1 MKRISIKTLQK
12 KVSQA
17 SIFYGKEDI
26 SSQDFFR
33 WHTSPFLAK
42 TLLNIDCDNKL
53 YSKLAEDINL
63 SQNKLPVTNQIQL
76 KDTIKIV
83 EQKAKT
89 FLNRI
94 YFFLGG
100 LITVATLLAFFV
112 SSDDKTLGQI
122 LADFAGTIWVV
133 YIISAVVIISISK
146 AISDIYISRLNEY
159 KTLLSFLSP
168 LFIDYKNQIEFWENL
183 SWQNFEREVT
193 KKLSQFGYN
202 AVNTKLSGDEGV
214 DIVINNRDKKFIV
227 QCKAMKSK
235 IGPSFVRDFIG
246 TIGIQ
251 NASGGMIVSL
261 NGFSDGSLDTS
272 NYQNLHLLSIQDF
285 ILLDEEKLNKIIG
298 W

>member
-1 MKRISIKTLQK
+1 MKRISMKTLQK

-17 SIFYGKEDI
+17 SIFYDKENI

-42 TLLNIDCDNKL
+42 TLFNIDCDNKL

-63 SQNKLPVTNQIQL
+63 SQNKLPATNQIQV

-94 YFFLGG
+94 YLFLGG
-100 LITVATLLAFFV
+100 LITMATFSALYV

-133 YIISAVVIISISK
+133 YIFSAIVIISISK

-159 KTLLSFLSP
+159 KELLSFLSP
-168 LFIDYKNQIEFWENL
+168 LFFDYKSQIEFWKNL
-183 SWQNFEREVT
+183 SWQNFEREIA
-193 KKLSQFGYN
+193 KRLNQFGYN

-227 QCKAMKSK
+227 QCKAMKNK

-246 TIGIQ
+246 TMGIQ
-251 NASGGMIVSL
+251 KASGGMLVSL

-272 NYQNLHLLSIQDF
+272 NYQNLYLISIQDF
-285 ILLDEEKLNKIIG
+285 ILLDKEKLNKIIG